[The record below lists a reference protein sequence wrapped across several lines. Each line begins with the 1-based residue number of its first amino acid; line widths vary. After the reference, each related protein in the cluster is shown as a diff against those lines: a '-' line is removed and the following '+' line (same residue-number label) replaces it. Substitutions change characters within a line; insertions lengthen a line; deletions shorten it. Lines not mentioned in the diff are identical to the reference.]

1 MSLTSAIS
9 AATSGLR
16 TAQAGMDVVAQ
27 NVANAG
33 SVGYTRRRLDPIQA
47 LAGDRTGGVRS
58 GEIGRVLDQ
67 VAQKQLRLETS
78 GAAYTSV
85 MADFASAL
93 DRLFGQPGGSGSLDG
108 AVNDF
113 TQSLQQLAS
122 DAGSYSS
129 RSAALASGNA
139 LADRIAG
146 LADGVQ
152 ALRTQA
158 EGRLATGVARANE
171 LLANIATLNGKVAA
185 GIATGAGNP
194 ALLDERDRLIG
205 ELSGLMDVQAVFGG
219 NGAMSLITSSG
230 LTLVEGG
237 SAVRLSFD
245 AHAALGP
252 NSAYSTDPTQRG
264 VGTIRAT
271 TIGGQVTDLVANKM
285 IRSGEL
291 AAGLEL
297 RDRTLVEAQRQL
309 DELAAGLSRA
319 LSDRAVTGTPA
330 GSGATTGFDI
340 DLAGLQAGNAI
351 TVDYRDNAST
361 PPGAMRRVIL
371 VPTLGGAPAAIN
383 PNQTQDP
390 SARVETIDIGSG
402 FAAMIASIGAKLGP
416 GLTVSAVPGSSTAV
430 RILDDGSAGAPD
442 LLGLSAGITET
453 SLSGGQPQLPFFVDS
468 GYSGTA
474 FTGSFEGASHLT
486 GFAQRMKV
494 NAALVADR
502 SKLVVFSTSPAT
514 PQGDTTRPQYLVDSL
529 TKASR
534 VFSAASGIGG
544 IAAPYAATV
553 KDFAQRVVETQGAN
567 AESAQRLNEGQKV
580 ALSVVESRFAEK
592 SGVNVDQEMAQLVQL
607 QTAYGANARVMT
619 AVRDMLDLLLRI

>member
-16 TAQAGMDVVAQ
+16 TTQAGMDVVAQ

-33 SVGYTRRRLDPIQA
+33 SVGYTRRRLDPVQA
-47 LAGDRTGGVRS
+47 LAGDRTGGVRT
-58 GEIGRVLDQ
+58 GEIERVLDQ

-85 MADFASAL
+85 TAEFASAL

-113 TQSLQQLAS
+113 TQSLQQLAG

-129 RSAALASGNA
+129 RSAALASGGA

-146 LADGVQ
+146 IADGVQ
-152 ALRTQA
+152 ALRTEA
-158 EGRLATGVARANE
+158 EGRLATGVSRANE

-185 GIATGAGNP
+185 GLATGSGNP

-205 ELSGLMDVQAVFGG
+205 ELSGLMDVQAVQGG
-219 NGAMSLITSSG
+219 NGAMSLITASG
-230 LTLVEGG
+230 FTLVEGG
-237 SAVRLSFD
+237 SAARLSFD

-252 NSAYSTDPTQRG
+252 NSLYSADPAQRG
-264 VGTIRAT
+264 VGTITAT
-271 TIGGQVTDLVANKM
+271 SIGGQVTDLVANNM

-297 RDRTLVEAQRQL
+297 RDGTLVEAQRQL

-361 PPGAMRRVIL
+361 PPGATRRIVL
-371 VPTLGGAPAAIN
+371 VPTLGGAGAID

-390 SARVETIDIGSG
+390 GARVETIDIASG
-402 FAAMIASIGAKLGP
+402 FAAMVASIGAKLGP
-416 GLTVSAVPGSSTAV
+416 GFTASPVPGSSAV
-430 RILDDGSAGAPD
+430 RILDDGSASAPD
-442 LLGLSAGITET
+442 LLGVSAGITET
-453 SLSGGQPQLPFFVDS
+453 SLSGGQPQLPFFVDA
-468 GYSGTA
+468 GYGGAA
-474 FTGSFEGASHLT
+474 FTGSFEGGSHLT
-486 GFAQRMKV
+486 GFAQRLKV
-494 NAALVADR
+494 NPALIADR

-514 PQGDTTRPQYLVDSL
+514 PQGDATRPQYLVDSL

-534 VFSAASGIGG
+534 IFSAASGIGG

-567 AESAQRLNEGQKV
+567 AESAQRLDEGQKV